1 LEDINDISKLQDLLK
16 ETQGRGKKQ
25 RIQKKIDRLNGVEPI
40 AKAKSGNDG
49 DTGATVEH
57 PKKNTA

>member
-1 LEDINDISKLQDLLK
+1 LK

-40 AKAKSGNDG
+40 AKAKSGKDG